1 MYWLNQV
8 TKKGECRKLKPIWVG
23 PLIVTEVITP
33 VLLWVRSRKKEQV
46 LHHDKLKICEDR
58 GIPMWMRRLRHQ
70 ILDLDTTIAYD
81 EAEQEEEDG
90 SAQNVPKVDGNTDL
104 LGLDS
109 LFEVA
114 GNGDAMAEQA
124 VGSTTTEA
132 AGEVGETKQGDG
144 LSVSQNPSVDEESAG
159 ENILGSLDVSVDE
172 ESADGRGNIQQN
184 STVDEQSAGK
194 EKGSSLSDDEKS
206 SDSESGSKES
216 QVKMTRRGRAVKPP
230 SHLSDYKL

>member
-1 MYWLNQV
+1 M
-8 TKKGECRKLKPIWVG
+8 
-23 PLIVTEVITP
+23 IVTEVITP
-33 VLLWVRSRKKEQV
+33 VLLRVRSRKKEQV

-58 GIPMWMRRLRHQ
+58 AIPMWMRRLRHQ

-81 EAEQEEEDG
+81 EAEQEEDG
-90 SAQNVPKVDGNTDL
+90 SAQNVPKVDGNTDS

-114 GNGDAMAEQA
+114 GNGDTMAEQA
-124 VGSTTTEA
+124 VGSTMTEA
-132 AGEVGETKQGDG
+132 AGEVGKTKQGEG
-144 LSVSQNPSVDEESAG
+144 LSVSQNHSVDEQSAG

-172 ESADGRGNIQQN
+172 ESADGRGDIQQNVTVDEQSAGKENIQQN
-184 STVDEQSAGK
+184 STVDEKSAGK

-230 SHLSDYKL
+230 SHLRDYKL